1 MLVRTWAL
9 EVELDRG
16 DLTVGYVELTSGDEE
31 TGAPEVEGSRPVRLF
46 LFTLPVVS
54 AAEPLE
60 VNVWGSPPPV
70 WFSWVAVMWNLI
82 MSPGD

>member
-9 EVELDRG
+9 EVEPDRG
-16 DLTVGYVELTSGDEE
+16 DLTVGYVELTSGDQE
-31 TGAPEVEGSRPVRLF
+31 TGAPEVEGSRAVRLF

-60 VNVWGSPPPV
+60 ANVWGSPPPPSGSAG
-70 WFSWVAVMWNLI
+70 WR
-82 MSPGD
+82 